1 MKNSDVIT
9 GNVQRTLSGV
19 SSQDTPAGQ
28 TRATNF
34 HSYVSQISEVF
45 PYSYSYAGKS
55 RTSTSALAHWYYSG
69 NPQHA
74 GMPDLAVKL
83 DNELISQ
90 ANQAKI
96 EFLSEAAEAKETVE
110 GIGAVAIRVYK
121 AAKATRQGQFVKAL
135 SLLGVNLKDKRDLLK
150 TPSDFWLAYQFGVKP
165 LVSLVNEL
173 NELKNDGFQP
183 QPTKIKA
190 KESITWTEVQET
202 YAGYMKIRITSEHTH
217 VIRAG
222 ATISFENPSDRFIH
236 DYGFDN
242 PVTALWQ
249 IVPYSFLIDYFLP
262 VGDWLDANFSY
273 VKPAYSAGW
282 KTTVTKSIVT
292 VSVIGITDDAPLYRD
307 SNGNILPLYSFPGGI
322 RSKHEYLRYRREPYS
337 PTFSL
342 VANSDPLSLNQSLN
356 IIALLFSKLK

>member
-9 GNVQRTLSGV
+9 GNVRRTLSDV
-19 SSQDTPAGQ
+19 SSTKTPAGQ
-28 TRATNF
+28 IRKTNF
-34 HSYVSQISEVF
+34 HSYVSQVSEVF
-45 PYSYSYAGKS
+45 PYSYTYAGKS
-55 RTSTSALAHWYYSG
+55 KTSTAALGHFYYSG

-74 GMPDLAVKL
+74 GMPDLQVKL
-83 DNELISQ
+83 GNTLVSQ

-96 EFLSEAAEAKETVE
+96 GFLSEAAEAKETVE
-110 GIGAVAIRVYK
+110 GIGKVAMRIYR
-121 AAKATRQGQFVKAL
+121 AAKATRQGQFEKAL

-173 NELKNDGFQP
+173 NEVKSEGFQP
-183 QPTKIKA
+183 QPTKITA
-190 KESITWTEVQET
+190 KESINWTTVQ
-202 YAGYMKIRITSEHTH
+202 YGSDGFMKIKVTSEHTH
-217 VIRAG
+217 VLRAG
-222 ATISFENPSDRFIH
+222 AVFSFENPSDRFKN

-262 VGDWLDANFSY
+262 VGDWLDVNFSY
-273 VKPAYSAGW
+273 IKPIFSLGW
-282 KTTVTKSIVT
+282 KTTVTKTTVT
-292 VSVIGITDDAPLYRD
+292 VQVIGATDDAPQYRD
-307 SNGNILPLYSFPGGI
+307 SNGQILPLYSFPGGI
-322 RSKHEYLRYRREPYS
+322 RSKHEYLRYGREPYV

-342 VANSDPLSLNQSLN
+342 VANPDPLSLNQNLN

>member
-1 MKNSDVIT
+1 M
-9 GNVQRTLSGV
+9 
-19 SSQDTPAGQ
+19 SSEDTPAGQ
-28 TRATNF
+28 TRQTNF
-34 HSYVSQISEVF
+34 HNYVSQVSEVF
-45 PYSYSYAGKS
+45 PYSYQYGGNS
-55 RTSTSALAHWYYSG
+55 RTSTSALAHFHYSG

-74 GMPDLAVKL
+74 SMPDLEIKL
-83 DNELISQ
+83 ANNLISQ
-90 ANQAKI
+90 ANKAKI

-121 AAKATRQGQFVKAL
+121 AAKATRQGQFAKAL
-135 SLLGVNLKDKRDLLK
+135 GFLGVSLKDKRDLLK

-173 NELKNDGFQP
+173 NELKNEGFQP
-183 QPTKIKA
+183 QPTKITA
-190 KESITWTEVQET
+190 EESITWTDVQVSYE
-202 YAGYMKIRITSEHTH
+202 GYMKIRVTSVHTH

-222 ATISFENPSDRFIH
+222 ATISFEDPSDRFIH

-273 VKPAYSAGW
+273 VKPAYSSGW
-282 KTTVTKSIVT
+282 KTTVTKSSVT
-292 VSVIGITDDAPLYRD
+292 VEVIGATDDAPLWRN
-307 SNGNILPLYSFPGGI
+307 SNGDLLPLYSFPGGV
-322 RSKHEYLRYRREPYS
+322 RSKHEYLRYRRTAYN

-356 IIALLFSKLK
+356 IIALLFSKLQ